1 MKSFILTSIFII
13 IVVLAVLVLQ
23 FYTYSPS
30 CKDDKGKCYQTTL
43 LRVVDGDTIKTEDN
57 DRSIRFALSSA
68 PELTEKGGIEA
79 KEFIESICPVG
90 SIIFIDEDDLQL
102 KGIYERMVA
111 KVYCKGV
118 VLNQSLLVSN
128 LGTIDT
134 RYCNNSEFAQE
145 SWASECN

>member
-1 MKSFILTSIFII
+1 MKPFILTSIFII
-13 IVVLAVLVLQ
+13 VVVLAVLVAQ

-30 CKDDKGKCYQTTL
+30 CKDDKGECYQTTL
-43 LRVVDGDTIKTEDN
+43 LRVIDGDTIVTQEEK
-57 DRSIRFALSSA
+57 SIRFSLASA
-68 PELTEKGGIEA
+68 PELSESGGIEA

-90 SIIFIDEDDLQL
+90 SIIFIDEDDLQI
-102 KGIYERMVA
+102 KGSYDRMVA

-134 RYCNNSEFAQE
+134 RYCNTSEFAQE

>member
-1 MKSFILTSIFII
+1 MKPVILTLIFII
-13 IVVLAVLVLQ
+13 IVVLAVLVAQ
-23 FYTYSPS
+23 FYIQSPD

-43 LRVVDGDTIKTEDN
+43 LRVINGYTIVTQEEK
-57 DRSIRFALSSA
+57 SIRFSLVLA
-68 PELTEKGGIEA
+68 PELTEPGGMEA

-90 SIIFIDEDDLQL
+90 SAIFIDEDDLQI
-102 KGIYERMVA
+102 KESYDRMVA

-118 VLNQSLLVSN
+118 ILNQSLLVSN
-128 LGTIDT
+128 LGIIDT

>member
-1 MKSFILTSIFII
+1 MKSFILISIFII

-30 CKDDKGKCYQTTL
+30 CKDDKGECYQTTL
-43 LRVVDGDTIKTEDN
+43 LQVIAGDTIITQEEKT
-57 DRSIRFALSSA
+57 IRFSLASA
-68 PELTEKGGIEA
+68 PELTEPGGMEA

-90 SIIFIDEDDLQL
+90 STIFIDEDDLQI
-102 KGIYERMVA
+102 KGSYERMVA

-128 LGTIDT
+128 LGTTDT

>member
-1 MKSFILTSIFII
+1 MKPVILILIFII
-13 IVVLAVLVLQ
+13 IVVLAVLVAQ

-30 CKDDKGKCYQTTL
+30 CKDDKGECYQTTL
-43 LRVVDGDTIKTEDN
+43 LRVIDGDTIITQEEK
-57 DRSIRFALSSA
+57 SIRFSLASA
-68 PELTEKGGIEA
+68 PEISESGGIEA

-102 KGIYERMVA
+102 KGSYERMIA

-134 RYCNNSEFAQE
+134 IFCKNSEFSGE
-145 SWASECN
+145 SWAKDCI